1 MKKNWEK
8 VLQIALLFVGTYGE
22 RCFIL
27 LHTLICSMNPSVFSF
42 ICLTVI
48 FIGSIELISKQ

>member
-8 VLQIALLFVGTYGE
+8 ILQIALLFVGTYGE
-22 RCFIL
+22 RLFAL
-27 LHTLICSMNPSVFSF
+27 LHTLISNMDPDIFSF

-48 FIGSIELISKQ
+48 FVSSVELASKH

>member
-1 MKKNWEK
+1 MKNWVK

-22 RCFIL
+22 RCFVC
-27 LHTLICSMNPSVFSF
+27 LHTLICSMDSEVFSF

>member
-1 MKKNWEK
+1 MKKNWVK
-8 VLQIALLFVGTYGE
+8 LLQIALLFVGTYGE

-27 LHTLICSMNPSVFSF
+27 LHTLICSVSPDLFSF

-48 FIGSIELISKQ
+48 FIGSVELISKQ